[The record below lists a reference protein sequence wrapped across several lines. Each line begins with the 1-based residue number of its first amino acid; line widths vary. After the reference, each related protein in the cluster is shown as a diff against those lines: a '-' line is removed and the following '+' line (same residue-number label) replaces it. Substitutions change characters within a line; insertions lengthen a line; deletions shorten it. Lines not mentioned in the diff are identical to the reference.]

1 MNKQVDVW
9 EKFLPIDVKEAMY
22 FVWSQWRK
30 QYPPLAILIL
40 LCLNV
45 VIAPVFYA
53 VADTI
58 FECPYT
64 WVKELKLKIKF

>member
-30 QYPPLAILIL
+30 QYLPLAILIL

-45 VIAPVFYA
+45 VIAPAFMLLLTASLNVL
-53 VADTI
+53 I
-58 FECPYT
+58 
-64 WVKELKLKIKF
+64 LG

>member
-30 QYPPLAILIL
+30 QYLPLAILIL

-45 VIAPVFYA
+45 VIAPVLMLLLTA
-53 VADTI
+53 SLNVLI
-58 FECPYT
+58 
-64 WVKELKLKIKF
+64 LG

>member
-30 QYPPLAILIL
+30 QISTTRHFDLAVLECGNCPSF
-40 LCLNV
+40 LC
-45 VIAPVFYA
+45 
-53 VADTI
+53 
-58 FECPYT
+58 CC
-64 WVKELKLKIKF
+64 